1 MAGKVLELK
10 KYYGE
15 EQARIVNEIATL
27 AAQAGQRTMP
37 MDAGTKEALGRE
49 DYNMLI
55 AAEQASWAQM
65 RREELKERYVGL
77 DLERTAAIEE
87 ARLEAERELSPQDV
101 SAEAV
106 LMAASKTEQELIDTM
121 DAARTLGAAGEETIK
136 LCFAMARQKE
146 DYELAIQ
153 HALVVMP
160 ELEGAYEDII
170 LASQE
175 PELGPEDTF
184 EMFADPAPSKNDL
197 LISGPQLDINTFP
210 RMR

>member
-10 KYYGE
+10 KQYGE

-37 MDAGTKEALGRE
+37 MDAGTREALGRE
-49 DYNMLI
+49 DYSRVL
-55 AAEQASWAQM
+55 AAEQAAWAQL

-106 LMAASKTEQELIDTM
+106 LMATSKSEQELIDSM
-121 DAARTLGAAGEETIK
+121 DAARTLGVAGEETIK

-153 HALVVMP
+153 HALTIMP

-184 EMFADPAPSKNDL
+184 EMFADPAPSKHDL
-197 LISGPQLDINTFP
+197 LISGPQLDINLYP
-210 RMR
+210 QMR